1 MPGDDYSMLLTIQ
14 NQLGSLDAKVTDLK
28 EDMGSICN
36 FKEEVS
42 KIAQDFLSYKASR
55 QDLPDRISKVEN
67 KLSDTEKS
75 LASHCK
81 STAWIAEK
89 VAKSDLY
96 FKAAMLAWG
105 AIVSVVGLLIAFH
118 KYLGIS
124 FTLR

>member
-105 AIVSVVGLLIAFH
+105 AIVSIVGLLISFH